1 MTSAGPTAASPELPE
16 RFADIEALEE
26 CMSRPTPELVADLA
40 AVPGDILVLGAG
52 GKMGPT
58 LCRMA
63 KRAAPAKRIVAV
75 ARFTEAGLEERLR
88 GWGIETIACD
98 LLEEEAVGRLPRL
111 DNVIYMAG
119 RKFGSLGAEALTWAM
134 NVLVPGRVASVF
146 RESRIVAFSTA
157 CVYPYMPVTAGG
169 AVEETPTEPPVG
181 DYAWSCVGRERA
193 FLYGSER
200 WGTPGRLIRLCYA
213 IDMRYGVLHDIASK
227 VQAGEP
233 VDLAMGHVNVI
244 WQGDANAMA
253 LRSLRHVTSP
263 TSALNVTGPETISV
277 RRLAERF
284 AGHFGREAIFLG
296 EETGS
301 AWLCDAARAF
311 DLFGYPRVPLSRLVR
326 WQADWL
332 ARGMP
337 SLGKPTHFEVRDGR
351 Y

>member
-1 MTSAGPTAASPELPE
+1 MTFPEPSAASAALPE
-16 RFADIEALEE
+16 SFPDVEALEE
-26 CMSRPTPELVADLA
+26 FMTRPDPDLVADLE

-63 KRAAPAKRIVAV
+63 KRAAPGKRVVAV
-75 ARFTEAGLEERLR
+75 ARFTEPGLAERLR
-88 GWGIETIACD
+88 SQDVETLVCD
-98 LLEEEAVGRLPRL
+98 LLDEEAVARLPKL
-111 DNVIYMAG
+111 ENVIYMAG
-119 RKFGSLGAEALTWAM
+119 RKFGSAGAEALTWAM
-134 NVLVPGRVASVF
+134 NVLVPGRIASHF

-157 CVYPYMPVTAGG
+157 CVYPYVPVILGG
-169 AVEETPTEPPVG
+169 AGEETPTEPPVG

-193 FLYGSER
+193 FLFGSER
-200 WGTPGRLIRLCYA
+200 WGTPGRLIRLSYA
-213 IDMRYGVLHDIASK
+213 IDMRYGVLHDIATR
-227 VQAGEP
+227 VRAGEP

-263 TSALNVTGPETISV
+263 TSALNVTGPEILSV
-277 RRLAERF
+277 RRLAGEFARLFGCEARF
-284 AGHFGREAIFLG
+284 RG

-311 DLFGYPRVPLSRLVR
+311 ELFGYPRVPLRRLVR
-326 WQADWL
+326 WQADWI

-337 SLGKPTHFEVRDGR
+337 SLGKPTRFEVRDGH